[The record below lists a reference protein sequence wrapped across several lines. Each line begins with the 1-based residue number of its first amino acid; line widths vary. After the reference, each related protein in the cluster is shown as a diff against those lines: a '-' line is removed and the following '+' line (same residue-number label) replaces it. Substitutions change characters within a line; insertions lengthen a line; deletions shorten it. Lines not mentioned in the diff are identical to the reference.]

1 MLPTPTARRHVVA
14 GFVRGFLRCAPLGR
28 WLAGLALMAV
38 LAVPSFAHAAG
49 EISGRVLNVGTG
61 RYLNNARVT
70 VDGTTRETFT
80 NEFGEYRFADLPAG
94 TVTVRVVYT
103 GLDPKSES
111 VTVAAGQ
118 STTLNFDLTSADRY
132 GKTDDKV
139 VQLDTF
145 VVQSNREY
153 EGNALATNEQRY
165 APNVKVVMAADAFG
179 AVNEGNPGE
188 FLKYLPGVSVDY
200 VAADVRTVSVRGFA
214 SNFSNVYWD
223 GMRLTSS
230 ASGSS
235 NRVFEFEQV
244 SINNTSR
251 TEIIKLPTP
260 DIPADSL
267 GGAVNFISKN
277 AFERKGAQ
285 FNYRVYMNMNSEN
298 MDILQKTPGPGV
310 KKTFKVLPNFDFD
323 YTLPVNDRFGLVITG
338 LSSNQHVEQH
348 RWQPTWNFQQGGG
361 TYTPAGGSA
370 TTLTAA
376 TPSNPYMQQWQI
388 QDGPKTTNRAS
399 IGIKADWKLTKN
411 QTLSVAY
418 QDNYYKTFFG
428 NRNLNFNMGTSGT
441 PSTNTGTPISWG
453 SDFVQAA
460 SGRGSVT
467 QGSSFRD
474 KLGNT
479 SAGNI
484 VWKWNNAEWDVDAG
498 VNGVQ
503 SRTWY
508 RALAR
513 GHFANVGTSLV
524 GVTNLRADGFN
535 FPGGMNITAKDASGN
550 VLDPYNLNNYRLTTA
565 SNDPIDGKATMKS
578 GHVNAE
584 RHFDS
589 WTIPVNVKFGGEVRE
604 EGRDNR
610 RYSESYTYVG
620 ADGVANTA
628 DDNAGAFLDQV
639 YKGSD
644 SGFGSKSIQWINPY
658 QLAEVYRSNPGYFT
672 TNAVTNETNRINN
685 SEKMSERVTAYYAQI
700 DGRLLRGK
708 LRFVGGV
715 RYEKTNDKGQGAL
728 KNGFEVLFERNA
740 DGTLVD
746 GNPALAGIQYVRK
759 ASAGP
764 AGATTTTNT
773 QTPSG
778 TVVGTG
784 GVTTGT
790 FTTTTMQE
798 LGMTLIER
806 GYKADRSYD
815 GYYPSLHLT
824 YEIRDNLLLRAAYAK
839 TFGRPD
845 YANII
850 PATTIDENDTDPTAA
865 GSLTIRNTGLKPWTA
880 NNFDLS
886 LEYYPEKGGQ
896 MIVGAFQKNLSDFW
910 TTRGGVVDAAL
921 AQELGI
927 DPRYIGWSVN
937 TTING
942 GDAKVSGWEFSV
954 IQPLKFLP
962 GWGRYF
968 TVKANGTALH
978 LSGDNTPDFRGFI
991 SKTGNFSLSFAK
1003 KPWVMNANLN
1013 FRGRQKGT
1021 TATAAAIQTGAQ
1033 YGTTTGFFE
1042 YYAPRWN
1049 LDLSAEY
1056 QLNKHFT
1063 FFVAGRNVLNKEQVI
1078 ERFNPDTPGYARGF
1092 RWEEFGVNYSFGIK
1106 GTF

>member
-1 MLPTPTARRHVVA
+1 
-14 GFVRGFLRCAPLGR
+14 
-28 WLAGLALMAV
+28 MAV
-38 LAVPSFAHAAG
+38 LAVPSFAQAAG
-49 EISGRVLNVGTG
+49 EVAGRVLNVGTG

-80 NEFGEYRFADLPAG
+80 NEFGEYRLTDLPAG
-94 TVTVRVVYT
+94 TVTVRVAYT
-103 GLDPKSES
+103 GLDTKTES

-118 STTLNFDLTSADRY
+118 STTVNFDLTSAERY
-132 GKTDDKV
+132 GKADEKI

-165 APNVKVVMAADAFG
+165 SPNVKVVMAADAFG

-200 VAADVRTVSVRGFA
+200 VAADVRTVAVRGFA
-214 SNFSNVYWD
+214 SNFTNVSWD

-230 ASGSS
+230 ASGAN
-235 NRVFEFEQV
+235 NRIFEFEQV

-251 TEIIKLPTP
+251 TEVIKVPTP
-260 DIPADSL
+260 DTPADSL
-267 GGAVNFISKN
+267 GGSINFISKN

-285 FNYRVYMNMNSEN
+285 LNYRVYLNMNSEN
-298 MDILQKTPGPGV
+298 TDVFQKTPGPGV

-370 TTLTAA
+370 TTIAAA
-376 TPSNPYMQQWQI
+376 TPSNPYLQQWQI

-399 IGIKADWKLTKN
+399 IGIKADWKITKN

-441 PSTNTGTPISWG
+441 PSTNTGTPISYG

-460 SGRGSVT
+460 TGRGSVT

-479 SAGNI
+479 SAGNV
-484 VWKWNNAEWDVDAG
+484 VWKWSSADWDVDAG
-498 VNGVQ
+498 LNGVQ

-508 RALAR
+508 RALSR

-524 GVTNLRADGFN
+524 GVSNLRADGIS
-535 FPGGMNITAKDASGN
+535 FPGGMNITAKDAAGN
-550 VLDPYNLNNYRLTTA
+550 VLDPYNLANYRLNTA
-565 SNDPIDGKATMKS
+565 TNDPIDGKATMKS

-589 WTIPVNVKFGGEVRE
+589 WIVPVNVKIGADVRQ

-610 RYSESYTYVG
+610 RYNESYTYVG
-620 ADGVANTA
+620 PDGVAGTA
-628 DDNAGAFLDQV
+628 DDNAAAFLDQV
-639 YKGSD
+639 YKGVD
-644 SGFGSKSIQWINPY
+644 SGFGSKSIQWINPF
-658 QLAEVYRSNPGYFT
+658 QLAEVYRSNPSYFT
-672 TNAVTNETNRINN
+672 TNAVTNETNRITN
-685 SEKMSERVTAYYAQI
+685 SEKMSETISAGYAQI
-700 DGRLLRGK
+700 DGRLLHGK
-708 LRFVGGV
+708 LRFVTGV
-715 RYEKTNDKGQGAL
+715 RYEKTQDKGQGMLYNPTA
-728 KNGFEVLFERNA
+728 VYQRNA
-740 DGTLVD
+740 DGTYVLVN
-746 GNPALAGIQYVRK
+746 GARVRR
-759 ASAGP
+759 AD
-764 AGATTTTNT
+764 AGA
-773 QTPSG
+773 
-778 TVVGTG
+778 VGS
-784 GVTTGT
+784 
-790 FTTTTMQE
+790 MDE
-798 LGMTLIER
+798 LRLTRIER

-824 YEIRDNLLLRAAYAK
+824 YELTDNFLVRFAYAK
-839 TFGRPD
+839 TIGRPD

-850 PATTIDENDTDPTAA
+850 PNTTVTDPDNNDPTAI
-865 GSLTIRNTGLKPWTA
+865 GSLQIRNTALKPWTA
-880 NNFDLS
+880 DNYDLS
-886 LEYYPEKGGQ
+886 LEYYFGKGGLASAGVFKKD
-896 MIVGAFQKNLSDFW
+896 ISDFFVA
-910 TTRGGVVDAAL
+910 RGGTLDAAL
-921 AQELGI
+921 ASELGV
-927 DPRYIGWSVN
+927 DPRYIGWGV
-937 TTING
+937 TTTVNG
-942 GDAKVSGWEFSV
+942 GDAGISGFEFNL
-954 IQPLKFLP
+954 IRPLNFIP

-978 LSGDNTPDFRGFI
+978 LTGANVPDFRGFI
-991 SKTGNFSLSFAK
+991 SKTGNLSLSFSK
-1003 KPWVMNANLN
+1003 KPWVLNANLN

-1021 TATAAAIQTGAQ
+1021 AITAAALQTGAQ
-1033 YGTTTGFFE
+1033 YGLTTGFFE
-1042 YYAPRWN
+1042 YYAPRYN

-1056 QLNKHFT
+1056 KLNKHFT

-1078 ERFNPDTPGYARGF
+1078 ERTNPDTPGYARGF

>member
-1 MLPTPTARRHVVA
+1 MSAQRFARLAV
-14 GFVRGFLRCAPLGR
+14 LGR
-28 WLAGLALMAV
+28 HFLGVMFALCLTTLTALAQGGT
-38 LAVPSFAHAAG
+38 G
-49 EISGRVLNVGTG
+49 EVSGRVQNVGSG
-61 RYLNNARVT
+61 KYLNNARIV
-70 VDGTTRETFT
+70 VVGTARETFT
-80 NEFGEYRFADLPAG
+80 NEFGEYRISGLPAG
-94 TVTVRVVYT
+94 EVRIQANYT
-103 GLDPKSES
+103 GLDTKTEAA
-111 VTVAAGQ
+111 TVVAGQ
-118 STTLNFDLTSADRY
+118 EVTLDFNLTSAERY
-132 GKTDDKV
+132 GDEKV
-139 VQLDTF
+139 FQLDTF

-188 FLKYLPGVSVDY
+188 FLKYLPGVTVDY

-260 DIPADSL
+260 DLPADSL
-267 GGAVNFISKN
+267 GGAVNLVSKN

-285 FNYRVYMNMNSEN
+285 LNYRVYMNLNSEN
-298 MDILQKTPGPGV
+298 TNILKKTPGPGV
-310 KKTFKVLPNFDFD
+310 DKTYKVLPNFDFD

-348 RWQPTWNFQQGGG
+348 RWQPTWNHQQGGG

-376 TPSNPYMQQWQI
+376 TPSNPYLQQWQI

-399 IGIKADWKLTKN
+399 IGIKADWKITKT

-418 QDNYYKTFFG
+418 QDNYYKSFFG
-428 NRNLNFNMGTSGT
+428 NRNLNYNMGTSGT

-453 SDFVQAA
+453 SDYVQAA

-484 VWKWNNAEWDVDAG
+484 LWKYSTADWDVDAG
-498 VNGVQ
+498 VSGVQ

-513 GHFANVGTSLV
+513 GHFANVGTTLV
-524 GVTNLRADGFN
+524 GVTNLRADGFS

-550 VLDPYNLNNYRLTTA
+550 VIDPYNLNNYRLTTA
-565 SNDPIDGKATMKS
+565 TNDPIDGKATMKS
-578 GHVNAE
+578 ARVNAE

-589 WTIPVNVKFGGEVRE
+589 WTVPINVKFGTEVRE

-620 ADGVANTA
+620 ADGVGNTA
-628 DDNAGAFLDQV
+628 DDNAGAFLDQL
-639 YKGSD
+639 YNGSD

-658 QLAEVYRSNPGYFT
+658 MLADVYARNPAYFT

-685 SEKMSERVTAYYAQI
+685 SEKMSERVTSGYLQV

-715 RYEKTNDKGQGAL
+715 RYEKTQDKGQGAL
-728 KNGFEVLFERNA
+728 KKGFEALFERNA
-740 DGTLVD
+740 DGSLVD

-759 ASAGP
+759 AAAGT
-764 AGATTTTNT
+764 AGSTTTTT
-773 QTPSG
+773 SQTPSG
-778 TVVGTG
+778 TVG
-784 GVTTGT
+784 GNTY
-790 FTTTTMQE
+790 TTTTMQE
-798 LGMTLIER
+798 LGMILLER
-806 GYKADRSYD
+806 GYRAERSYD

-824 YEIRDNLLLRAAYAK
+824 YELKPNLLLRAAYAK

-850 PATTIDENDTDPTAA
+850 PATTIDENDADPNAA

-880 NNFDLS
+880 DNFDLS
-886 LEYYPEKGGQ
+886 LEYYPEKGGL
-896 MIVGAFQKNLSDFW
+896 MSIGAFQKKLSNFW
-910 TTRGGVVDAAL
+910 QTRGGAVDAAL
-921 AQELGI
+921 ADTLGI
-927 DPRYIGWSVN
+927 DPRYIGWTVS
-937 TTING
+937 TTVNG
-942 GDAKVSGWEFSV
+942 GDAEVSGWEFS
-954 IQPLKFLP
+954 IIRPLTMLP

-968 TVKANGTALH
+968 TVRANGTALH

-991 SKTGNFSLSFAK
+991 SKTGNFSVSFSKA
-1003 KPWVMNANLN
+1003 PWVLNANVN

-1021 TATAAAIQTGAQ
+1021 SATSSAAQTGLQ
-1033 YGTTTGFFE
+1033 YDPDPKLNLPSNGFFE
-1042 YYAPRWN
+1042 YYAPRYN

-1056 QLNKHFT
+1056 KLSKKFT
-1063 FFVAGRNVLNKEQVI
+1063 FFVSGRNVLNKEQVI
-1078 ERFNPDTPGYARGF
+1078 ERFNAATPGYARGF

>member
-1 MLPTPTARRHVVA
+1 MLPHPTVCRHVVA
-14 GFVRGFLRCAPLGR
+14 GFVRRFSRGAYLGR
-28 WLAGLALMAV
+28 WLASLVLALTVA
-38 LAVPSFAHAAG
+38 LPAFAQSAGG
-49 EISGRVLNVGTG
+49 EIAGRVMNVGTG

-70 VDGTTRETFT
+70 IDGTSRETFT
-80 NEFGEYRFADLPAG
+80 NEYGEYRFSDVPAG
-94 TVTVRVVYT
+94 AVTVRVAYT
-103 GLDPKSES
+103 GLDTKAEQ

-118 STTLNFDLTSADRY
+118 SAALNFDLTSADRY
-132 GKTDDKV
+132 GKTGEESV

-200 VAADVRTVSVRGFA
+200 VAADVRTVAVRGLP
-214 SNFSNVYWD
+214 SNFTNVSWD

-230 ASGSS
+230 ASGSN
-235 NRVFEFEQV
+235 NRIFEFEQV

-251 TEIIKLPTP
+251 TEVVKVPTP
-260 DIPADSL
+260 DTPADSL
-267 GGAVNFISKN
+267 GGSINFISKN

-285 FNYRVYMNMNSEN
+285 FNYRVYMNLNNEN
-298 MDILQKTPGPGV
+298 TEVLKKTPGPGQ
-310 KKTFKVLPNFDFD
+310 KKTFKVLPNVDFD

-348 RWQPTWNFQQGGG
+348 RWQPTWNFQQ
-361 TYTPAGGSA
+361 AGA
-370 TTLTAA
+370 TTT
-376 TPSNPYMQQWQI
+376 NPYMQQWQI

-399 IGIKADWKLTKN
+399 IGIKADWKVTKN
-411 QTLSVAY
+411 QTLSIAY

-428 NRNLNFNMGTSGT
+428 NRNLNFNAGTNAVPTPASGT
-441 PSTNTGTPISWG
+441 PLSWG

-460 SGRGSVT
+460 TGRGTVT

-484 VWKWNNAEWDVDAG
+484 IWKWSSADWDIDAG
-498 VNGVQ
+498 INGVQ

-513 GHFANVGTSLV
+513 GHFANVGTTLV
-524 GVTNLRADGFN
+524 GVTNLRADGIN
-535 FPGGMNITAKDASGN
+535 FPGGMNITATNSSGATI
-550 VLDPYNLNNYRLTTA
+550 DPYNLANYRLTTA
-565 SNDPIDGKATMKS
+565 TNDPVDGKATMKS

-589 WTIPVNVKFGGEVRE
+589 WTIPLNVKAGIDVRE

-620 ADGVANTA
+620 PDGVANTA
-628 DDNAGAFLDQV
+628 DDTAAAYLDTV
-639 YKGSD
+639 YSGSA
-644 SGFGSKSIQWINPY
+644 SGFGSKPIQWINAY
-658 QLAEVYRSNPGYFT
+658 QLADVYRTNPGYFT
-672 TNAVTNETNRINN
+672 TNAVTSETNRINN
-685 SEKMSERVTAYYAQI
+685 SEKMVERISAGYLQV
-700 DGRLLRGK
+700 DGRLLHGK

-715 RYEKTNDKGQGAL
+715 RYEKTNDKGQG
-728 KNGFEVLFERNA
+728 VLNNPDAVWQRNA
-740 DGTLVD
+740 DGSYVD
-746 GNPALAGIQYVRK
+746 GDSNTAGVQRVRRVD
-759 ASAGP
+759 AGT
-764 AGATTTTNT
+764 AG
-773 QTPSG
+773 SL
-778 TVVGTG
+778 
-784 GVTTGT
+784 
-790 FTTTTMQE
+790 QE
-798 LGMTLIER
+798 LALIRVER

-824 YEIRDNLLLRAAYAK
+824 YEFTDNFLLRLAYAK
-839 TFGRPD
+839 TIGRPD

-850 PATTIDENDTDPTAA
+850 PNTVINEDDNDPNAVGTM
-865 GSLTIRNTGLKPWTA
+865 TIRNTALKPWTA
-880 NNFDLS
+880 ENYDAS
-886 LEYYPEKGGQ
+886 LEYYFGKGGLAS
-896 MIVGAFQKNLSDFW
+896 VGVFKKDITDFW
-910 TTRGGVVDAAL
+910 ETRGGVVDAAL
-921 AQELGI
+921 ASELGI
-927 DPRYIGWSVN
+927 DSRFVGWGVS
-937 TTING
+937 TTVNG
-942 GDAKVSGWEFSV
+942 GDATISGFEFSF
-954 IQPLKFLP
+954 IRPLNFLP

-968 TVKANGTALH
+968 TFKANGTALH
-978 LSGDNTPDFRGFI
+978 LKGDNTPDFRGFI
-991 SKTGNFSLSFAK
+991 SKTGNVSLSYSKAPF
-1003 KPWVMNANLN
+1003 VFNANMN

-1021 TATAAAIQTGAQ
+1021 SITAAALQTGAQ
-1033 YGTTTGFFE
+1033 YGATNGFFE

-1056 QLNKHFT
+1056 QLNKRFA
-1063 FFVAGRNVLNKEQVI
+1063 FFAAARNILNKEQVI

-1092 RWEEFGVNYSFGIK
+1092 RWEEFGVNFSFGVK